1 MIMQLM
7 LTFLTFLI
15 LGQNDYAAYVDLFDL
30 VDLGA
35 K

>member
-7 LTFLTFLI
+7 LTFLI
-15 LGQNDYAAYVDLFDL
+15 LGQSDYAAYVDLFDL
-30 VDLGA
+30 GS

>member
-7 LTFLTFLI
+7 LTFLI

-30 VDLGA
+30 LDLGA